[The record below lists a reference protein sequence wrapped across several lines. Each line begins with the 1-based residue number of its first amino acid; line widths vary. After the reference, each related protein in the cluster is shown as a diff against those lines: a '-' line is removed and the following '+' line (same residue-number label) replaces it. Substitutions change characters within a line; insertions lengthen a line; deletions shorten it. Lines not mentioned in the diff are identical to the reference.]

1 MKVEIGDLIT
11 VYNYVNETSP
21 SQYTVL
27 EIVDDEWLKVTHPEI
42 SGCFT
47 VRTENVLEVLDE
59 SR

>member
-1 MKVEIGDLIT
+1 MKVGDLIT

-42 SGCFT
+42 SGYFT
-47 VRTENVLEVLDE
+47 ARIENVLEVINE
-59 SR
+59 